1 MSIGVSGTCSIL
13 KIRGVTRARVCV
25 PVRLVIL
32 AALVAAANAASV
44 ACDSG
49 KPEPGPATT
58 TVVPAPEVISLAPSS
73 SAAAEV
79 HELVLS
85 WKPIADIDRFVLCE
99 TVPPYGTTCEDKVGV
114 SEAAVTAA
122 GPIDDPQASGVWLQY
137 LWLQSCGERE
147 CSRPPTAAGTIAHRV
162 AYGANA
168 WNFIVVVRRLERYE
182 VEVALANASQGTP
195 KSSTLIARTPGG
207 SEIAR
212 CENVATGE
220 WCGPFEGTLL
230 SNDIVAEQI
239 YGDLGVTVEF
249 PVMPSTTAPELNQ
262 PPSP

>member
-1 MSIGVSGTCSIL
+1 ML
-13 KIRGVTRARVCV
+13 KIRRSMRAPGRSLVL
-25 PVRLVIL
+25 LVIFVAL
-32 AALVAAANAASV
+32 ASAVALAMV
-44 ACDSG
+44 ACESRES
-49 KPEPGPATT
+49 EPGPATT
-58 TVVPAPEVISLAPSS
+58 TVVPAPEVISLAPPS

-85 WKPIADIDRFVLCE
+85 WKPMSGIDRFVLCE
-99 TVPPYGTTCEDKVGV
+99 TVPPQGTECEEHLGV
-114 SEAAVTAA
+114 SEAALTVA
-122 GPIDDPQASGVWLQY
+122 GPTADPQTSGVWLQY

-147 CSRPPTAAGTIAHRV
+147 CSKPPTAAGAIAHRV
-162 AYGANA
+162 AYGTNA
-168 WNFIVVVRRLERYE
+168 WNFVVVVRRLERYE

-195 KSSTLIARTPGG
+195 KVSTLIARAPGG

-212 CENVATGE
+212 CENVASGE

-249 PVMPSTTAPELNQ
+249 PVVPSTTAPELNQ
-262 PPSP
+262 PPTP